1 MPNNKLHTILEAFLS
16 RVRIF
21 YYNKLIYEAVYL
33 KVTFKLIVTWHKVQK
48 SRVNTIHTIIWKL

>member
-33 KVTFKLIVTWHKVQK
+33 KVTFKLIVTWHKVQ
-48 SRVNTIHTIIWKL
+48 